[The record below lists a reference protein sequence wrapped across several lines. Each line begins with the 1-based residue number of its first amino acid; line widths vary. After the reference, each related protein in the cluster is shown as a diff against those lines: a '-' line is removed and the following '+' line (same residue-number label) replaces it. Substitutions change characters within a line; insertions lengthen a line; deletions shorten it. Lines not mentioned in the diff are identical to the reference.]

1 MSRIRP
7 NTPVAQFIGYVAEMS
22 IGDMDD
28 ALETYLTIYAEDFE
42 GIGDPGELVT
52 HIRAARLT
60 TEDIMDILQEH
71 ESFLTSVA
79 EEINDALA
87 RNLMA
92 SAYGKQME
100 SKKTSK
106 GKQIQ
111 EEISYEEAADYR
123 RRNWARKRVRKPGS
137 WETARAGA
145 ESRRWMINNT
155 KWDLEALADIIEAGD
170 VADLTETGEGPMD
183 DIFPVDPDSSDEYI
197 VKTQEGWFYV
207 DTQGAPYARYTI
219 YIPDEVADELD
230 LEWVVDMGPVDMR
243 EYG

>member
-22 IGDMDD
+22 IGDVDD
-28 ALETYLTIYAEDFE
+28 ALDTYLTVSAEDLE
-42 GIGDPGELVT
+42 GIEDPGELVT

-71 ESFLTSVA
+71 ESFLMGVA
-79 EEINDALA
+79 EEIADALA
-87 RNLMA
+87 RKL
-92 SAYGKQME
+92 ME

-123 RRNWARKRVRKPGS
+123 RRNWAQKKVRKPSS
-137 WETARAGA
+137 WDEARTMA
-145 ESRRWMINNT
+145 ENHGWMINNT
-155 KWDLEALADIIEAGD
+155 EWNLEALADIVEAGD
-170 VADLTETGEGPMD
+170 IADLSETGERPMD
-183 DIFPVDPDSSDEYI
+183 DIFPIDPDSSSEYI
-197 VKTQEGWFYV
+197 VKTWEGWFYV
-207 DTQGAPYARYTI
+207 DTQGAPYARYTV